1 MESGVRKYLYI
12 ASAAICVAM
21 GTVGMFLPILP
32 TTPFLLLAIWLFM
45 RSSMRGVKMV
55 MGNRWLSPY
64 VRSYFSRNGIPA
76 HRLKRFLLTLWLT
89 LFVGMLVFR
98 SNLHVVGIL
107 AVVGVGVSLHL
118 YSKREKNNQLK
129 KL

>member
-1 MESGVRKYLYI
+1 METGVKKYIYVVL
-12 ASAAICVAM
+12 AVMCVAM
-21 GTVGMFLPILP
+21 GALGMFLPILP

-45 RSSMRGVKMV
+45 RSSRKGVKMV
-55 MGNRWLSPY
+55 MGSRWLAPY

-89 LFVGMLVFR
+89 LFVGMMIFR
-98 SNLHVVGIL
+98 NNLHVTAIL
-107 AVVGVGVSLHL
+107 AVVGVGVSIHL
-118 YSKREKNNQLK
+118 YSKREKKNQLK